1 MSARLKQ
8 EKKWWDAVYPD
19 FMRMTKVEVWG
30 GSEALVMPHI
40 CAIPEEERGE
50 FKGGIYKL
58 LLCTFH
64 RRGYRHMDVAWRNI
78 GFTVDKNNE
87 KLPVL
92 FDLERISKE
101 VESEDWVTEAL
112 SRLFN

>member
-1 MSARLKQ
+1 
-8 EKKWWDAVYPD
+8 
-19 FMRMTKVEVWG
+19 
-30 GSEALVMPHI
+30 MPHV

-50 FKGGIYKL
+50 FRDRIHAL
-58 LLCTFH
+58 LLNTFH

-78 GFTVDKNNE
+78 GFTVSKNND

-92 FDLERISKE
+92 FDLERISME

-112 SRLFN
+112 CRLFN